1 MERFWDLGVWSAVIG
16 ESYLGQ
22 TRKIAV
28 GAIICA
34 AILPV
39 SADAGTS
46 QPLRFFEGRTEMQAV
61 VKVIMKKPHRSRT
74 LGQGRILGDGSL
86 ALLQQ
91 VYDEGQAPEQRRW
104 KVKQVG
110 PGRYSG
116 TMTEAVGPVAVDEVD
131 GSYRFKFRMKGDLL
145 VEQWLTPAPDGNSAQ
160 SKLTVR
166 KFGMKVASSTGF
178 VRRVG

>member
-1 MERFWDLGVWSAVIG
+1 MIG
-16 ESYLGQ
+16 ESYLGHA
-22 TRKIAV
+22 RKFAA
-28 GAIICA
+28 GSIICA

-39 SADAGTS
+39 TADAGIR

-61 VKVIMKKPHRSRT
+61 VKVIMKKPYRSRT
-74 LGQGRILGDGSL
+74 LGTGRIMGDGSL

-110 PGRYSG
+110 PGRYAG

-131 GSYRFKFRMKGDLL
+131 GRYRFKFKMKGDLF

-166 KFGMKVASSTGF
+166 KFGMKVASSTGY
-178 VRRVG
+178 VRRIS

>member
-1 MERFWDLGVWSAVIG
+1 MIG
-16 ESYLGQ
+16 ESYLGHA
-22 TRKIAV
+22 RKFAA

-39 SADAGTS
+39 SADAGIR

-61 VKVIMKKPHRSRT
+61 VKVIMKKPYRSRT
-74 LGQGRILGDGSL
+74 LGTGRIMGDGSL

-110 PGRYSG
+110 PGRYAG

-131 GSYRFKFRMKGDLL
+131 GRYRFKFKMKGDLF
-145 VEQWLTPAPDGNSAQ
+145 VEQWLTPDPDGNSAQ

-166 KFGMKVASSTGF
+166 KFGMKVASSTGY
-178 VRRVG
+178 VRRIS

>member
-1 MERFWDLGVWSAVIG
+1 VIG
-16 ESYLGQ
+16 ESYLGHA
-22 TRKIAV
+22 RKFAA

-39 SADAGTS
+39 SADAGIR

-61 VKVIMKKPHRSRT
+61 VKVIMKKPYRSRT
-74 LGQGRILGDGSL
+74 LGTGRIMGDGSL

-110 PGRYSG
+110 PGRYAG
-116 TMTEAVGPVAVDEVD
+116 TMTEAVGRSPWTKSTAA
-131 GSYRFKFRMKGDLL
+131 
-145 VEQWLTPAPDGNSAQ
+145 T
-160 SKLTVR
+160 
-166 KFGMKVASSTGF
+166 ASSS
-178 VRRVG
+178 R

>member
-1 MERFWDLGVWSAVIG
+1 MIG
-16 ESYLGQ
+16 ESYLGHA
-22 TRKIAV
+22 RKFAA

-39 SADAGTS
+39 SADAGIR

-61 VKVIMKKPHRSRT
+61 VKVIMKKPYRSRT
-74 LGQGRILGDGSL
+74 LGTGRIMGDESL

-110 PGRYSG
+110 PGRYAG

-131 GSYRFKFRMKGDLL
+131 GRYRFKFKMKGDLF

-166 KFGMKVASSTGF
+166 KFGMKVASSTGY
-178 VRRVG
+178 VRRIS